1 MKQGAIMKRLF
12 LTLADGISAGLG
24 YVAQAMVL
32 ILIASMLYEVVARY
46 GFGAP
51 TEWAFD
57 IAYMSTGVLFVL
69 GAAQALRED
78 AHVRIDF
85 LSSRMP
91 LRVRG
96 AIDGCVYLF
105 ILCPVFLKLTSI
117 AGHRAWRAFMTG
129 EVEHVSPWAPLMWPF
144 YTALAVGL
152 GALAL
157 QLAAEGLRALLDPK
171 SEDTFKIET

>member
-1 MKQGAIMKRLF
+1 MKRIF
-12 LTLADGISAGLG
+12 LGLADGISAGLG
-24 YVAQAMVL
+24 YLAQAMVL

-51 TEWAFD
+51 TIWAFD

-91 LRVRG
+91 RRLRG
-96 AIDGCVYLF
+96 AIDGIAFLF
-105 ILCPVFLKLTSI
+105 VLCPIFAKLALI
-117 AGHRAWRAFMTG
+117 GGERALRAFHSG

-144 YTALAVGL
+144 YTALTIGL
-152 GALAL
+152 AALAL
-157 QLAAEGLRALLDPK
+157 QLAAEGIRALVNPRVD
-171 SEDTFKIET
+171 DTFKIET

>member
-1 MKQGAIMKRLF
+1 MKNAF
-12 LTLADGISAGLG
+12 LTLADGISKVLG
-24 YVAQAMVL
+24 YAAQGMVL

-85 LSSRMP
+85 LSSKMSAR
-91 LRVRG
+91 LRG
-96 AIDGCVYLF
+96 GIEGCVYLF
-105 ILCPVFLKLTSI
+105 VLCPVFLKLTSI
-117 AGHRAWRAFMTG
+117 AGHRAWRAYLNG

-157 QLAAEGLRALLDPK
+157 QLAAEGLRALLSPK
-171 SEDTFKIET
+171 AEDTFKIET

>member
-1 MKQGAIMKRLF
+1 MKRLF
-12 LTLADGISAGLG
+12 LALADGISAGLG
-24 YVAQAMVL
+24 YVSRAMVL
-32 ILIASMLYEVVARY
+32 ILIASMLYEVLARY

-85 LSSRMP
+85 LSARMP
-91 LRVRG
+91 ARLRRG
-96 AIDGCVYLF
+96 IDGCVYLF
-105 ILCPVFLKLTSI
+105 ILCPVFAKLTSI
-117 AGHRAWRAFMTG
+117 AGMRAWRAFLSG

-144 YTALAVGL
+144 YAALALGL

-157 QLAAEGLRALLDPK
+157 QIAAEGLRALLP
-171 SEDTFKIET
+171 SETDDTFKIET